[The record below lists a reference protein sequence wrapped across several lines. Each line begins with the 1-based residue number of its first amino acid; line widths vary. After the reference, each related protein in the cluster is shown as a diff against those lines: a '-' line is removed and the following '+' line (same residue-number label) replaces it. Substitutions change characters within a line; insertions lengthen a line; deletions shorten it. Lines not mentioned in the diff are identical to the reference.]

1 LGPFKPIL
9 DVLPQPQRAL
19 WEGLQAT
26 PADFVLYGG
35 TALAL
40 RLGHRQSQDF
50 DFFSAEAF
58 EPEQLLCKV
67 SYLRGAKMVQAGPNT
82 LTAVVDRGGP
92 VQLSFFGGLGLRR
105 TGEPDICPENR
116 VQVASLLDLAG
127 CKAEV
132 VQHRAEA
139 KDYRDI
145 AALLAA
151 GVGLETILAAG
162 RAVYGP
168 RFDPTRTLRALVF
181 FEDGNLPELVPETQ
195 TQLRNAVACVNLKG
209 LPILASREGLSKAE
223 RER

>member
-1 LGPFKPIL
+1 M
-9 DVLPQPQRAL
+9 
-19 WEGLQAT
+19 T
-26 PADFVLYGG
+26 PTNFVLYGG

-40 RLGHRQSQDF
+40 RLGHRQSRDF

-58 EPEQLLCKV
+58 EPAQLLSKAT
-67 SYLRGAKMVQAGPNT
+67 YLCGAKIMQAQPNT
-82 LTAVVDRGGP
+82 LTGVVERGGL

-105 TGEPDICPENR
+105 IGEPDICPENG

-151 GVGLETILAAG
+151 GVDLETILAAG

-168 RFDPTRTLRALVF
+168 GFDPSRTLRALVF
-181 FEDGNLPELVPETQ
+181 FEDGNLPELLPETQ
-195 TQLRNAVACVNLKG
+195 TQLRNAVGSVNLEG

>member
-1 LGPFKPIL
+1 
-9 DVLPQPQRAL
+9 V
-19 WEGLQAT
+19 T
-26 PADFVLYGG
+26 PTNFVLYGG

-40 RLGHRQSQDF
+40 RLGHRQSRDF
-50 DFFSAEAF
+50 DFFSAEVF
-58 EPEQLLCKV
+58 EPDQLLSRV
-67 SYLRGAKMVQAGPNT
+67 SYLRGAKIVQAEANT
-82 LTAVVDRGGP
+82 LTALIDRSGP
-92 VQLSFFGGLGLRR
+92 VQVSFFGGLGLRR
-105 TGEPDICPENR
+105 TGEPDICPENH

-151 GVGLETILAAG
+151 GVDLETILAAG

-168 RFDPTRTLRALVF
+168 RFDPSRTVRALVF

-195 TQLRNAVACVNLKG
+195 KQLRDAVARVNLEG
-209 LPILASREGLSKAE
+209 LPILASREGLSKAV